1 MMELSCQRRQ
11 VSSPRDAG
19 ATACQMQKPLP
30 LAETQM
36 DGCGSLT
43 TEAKH
48 RFQVKRRP
56 QDNCSLLLLLKS

>member
-48 RFQVKRRP
+48 SSKWKDVPKIIVLSF
-56 QDNCSLLLLLKS
+56 CY